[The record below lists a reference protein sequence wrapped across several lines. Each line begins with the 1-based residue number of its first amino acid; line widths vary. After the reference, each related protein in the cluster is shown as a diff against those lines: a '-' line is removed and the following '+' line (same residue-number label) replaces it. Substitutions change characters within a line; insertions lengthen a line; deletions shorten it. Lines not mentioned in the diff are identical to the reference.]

1 MPLAEETEHETN
13 TILGAGGNFADSAR
27 RLLNHGAGVFCGI
40 NRQNFRDRGKNSSK
54 QFPTMQNNMAI

>member
-27 RLLNHGAGVFCGI
+27 RLLTHGVGVFCGI
-40 NRQNFRDRGKNSSK
+40 EQAELSRSRQEQLDRISDN
-54 QFPTMQNNMAI
+54 AE